1 MRASRYFGA
10 PQQRTLGTNL
20 DKLQITI
27 ELKSTDKGLY
37 LIQIY
42 TLSSGR
48 YNERPTTKAEYFDK
62 KILALPCRVASMVR
76 ITGLEPAQPCDHK
89 NLNLTRLP
97 IPPHPHISNIYNI
110 KTFFLRQHFLL
121 VRGTWR

>member
-62 KILALPCRVASMVR
+62 KNTRSPLSGSEYGADNRTCKEQSD
-76 ITGLEPAQPCDHK
+76 GLV
-89 NLNLTRLP
+89 
-97 IPPHPHISNIYNI
+97 S
-110 KTFFLRQHFLL
+110 L
-121 VRGTWR
+121 VRTSHYFGAPHQPHFRR

>member
-1 MRASRYFGA
+1 MRESRYFGA

-62 KILALPCRVASMVR
+62 KILALPCRVASMVHHQKSKLNR
-76 ITGLEPAQPCDHK
+76 K
-89 NLNLTRLP
+89 NT
-97 IPPHPHISNIYNI
+97 S
-110 KTFFLRQHFLL
+110 L
-121 VRGTWR
+121 V